1 MELVIPGHNQLSAVG
16 DVDTDVAGVLLSL
29 LEKGK
34 DHVRFT
40 YSNDQI
46 LSTYYVPETSC
57 DSCTSCEQNK
67 DLVL

>member
-46 LSTYYVPETSC
+46 LSTYYVPETS
-57 DSCTSCEQNK
+57 
-67 DLVL
+67 